1 MFYFLFFL
9 FFVFFPTKNNN
20 IYLHQSTIHY
30 IRLLTDYYCSSRLEE
45 RSRKKKEPKSK
56 GLVEKEREN
65 YPYEIADKSIK
76 EMVRF
81 LMCFHWKEKYDDD
94 DNYNTYA
101 PDNNKPC
108 YLTPTVLEDTME
120 RARRNMQPNNID
132 E

>member
-1 MFYFLFFL
+1 M
-9 FFVFFPTKNNN
+9 
-20 IYLHQSTIHY
+20 
-30 IRLLTDYYCSSRLEE
+30 
-45 RSRKKKEPKSK
+45 
-56 GLVEKEREN
+56 EKEWQN

-81 LMCFHWKEKYDDD
+81 LMCFHWKEKYCYD

-108 YLTPTVLEDTME
+108 YLAPTVLENTME